1 MTSTA
6 HPPSAPIAIAA
17 APARGVVTCPLEGR
31 FRIRAGEKLLLGENA
46 DVEASF
52 TGHEV
57 RIRLERIDTG
67 KGPVAT
73 AVVRAP
79 SSSPALMLHAR
90 MRIDAVPLHAA
101 RDIRIAGDH
110 VVIPRGTPLV
120 LASGEEGALGLKP
133 RYGDFGGV
141 MAAATCEDVAL
152 GEAKLQ
158 ESAKRIGAPMH
169 VTAKRVALFVAPDG
183 AKIVELDTRH
193 DRPTIDAAESRG
205 AFRHV
210 RYDDGLR
217 IDAWVRAAD
226 LAAGEGADCDD
237 CHGSIMDVDD
247 VCPAKGCPDEKGGP
261 FHARRKVA
269 VRDRPSPEGQPLGW
283 LEEDGEVRIVGRK
296 GTYARVEALKGEIAP
311 PSGGFWIDG
320 ATLDP
325 RGK

>member
-1 MTSTA
+1 MA
-6 HPPSAPIAIAA
+6 APIVISS
-17 APARGVVTCPLEGR
+17 PPERGVVTCPLEGR
-31 FRIRAGEKLLLGENA
+31 FRIRAGERLLLGESS
-46 DVEASF
+46 DVEAAF

-57 RIRLERIDTG
+57 RIHLERIDTA

-73 AVVRAP
+73 AIVRAP
-79 SSSPALMLHAR
+79 SSSPALMLRAK

-110 VVIPRGTPLV
+110 LVIPRGTPLV
-120 LASGEEGALGLKP
+120 LASGEDQALGVTP
-133 RYGDFGGV
+133 RYGAFGGV
-141 MAAATCEDVAL
+141 TAAATCDDVAL
-152 GEAKLQ
+152 GEANVQ
-158 ESAKRIGAPMH
+158 QRTTRRGAPMH
-169 VTAKRVALFVAPDG
+169 VIAKRVALFVAPDG
-183 AKIVELDTRH
+183 AKIVELETRH
-193 DRPTIDAAESRG
+193 DRPTFDATESRG

-217 IDAWVRAAD
+217 VDAWVRAAD

-237 CHGSIMDVDD
+237 CHGGVMDVDD
-247 VCPAKGCPDEKGGP
+247 VCPPKGCPDEKGGP

-296 GTYARVEALKGEIAP
+296 GTYARVEAVKGEIAP
-311 PSGGFWIDG
+311 PAGGFWIDE